1 MHHIRLLKG
10 KQIDDDEL
18 PTSLRRIVDGVVFA
32 ADGQLQLSY
41 GFCWRGRMVKRGAWA
56 KNCICSVWRE
66 VVADG
71 SADVECRQTTFVRAE
86 QPSFPSP
93 SRSAALPSSD
103 KCIRAPGLIKTH
115 HVHSTTERGR
125 EKKYLIL
132 SERLS
137 NLVNAPPPLFFITS
151 RSPHESRIEVRTS
164 FLTRRRHAG
173 LIAKQRS

>member
-10 KQIDDDEL
+10 KQIDDDES
-18 PTSLRRIVDGVVFA
+18 PTSLRRIVDGVLFA

-41 GFCWRGRMVKRGAWA
+41 GFCWRGRLVKGGARA
-56 KNCICSVWRE
+56 KKERE

-103 KCIRAPGLIKTH
+103 KCIRAPRLIKTH
-115 HVHSTTERGR
+115 HVHSTTERGKR
-125 EKKYLIL
+125 KSKKYLIL

-151 RSPHESRIEVRTS
+151 RSPHESRIEVRSS

-173 LIAKQRS
+173 LIAK